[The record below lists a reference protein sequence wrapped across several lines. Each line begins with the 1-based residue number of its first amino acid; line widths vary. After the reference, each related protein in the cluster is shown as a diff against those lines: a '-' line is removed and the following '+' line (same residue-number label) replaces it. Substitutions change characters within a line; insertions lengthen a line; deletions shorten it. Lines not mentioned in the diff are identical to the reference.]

1 MDMLARDANGTVAVA
16 PGASL
21 LPRLPDGS
29 AAQPRRLAAA
39 RWLTVL
45 ALAGPFALFW
55 ALSVGLQLAGGA
67 FGNDFG
73 SHSDEPGHYV
83 TGLLVRDYL
92 AGLDWGHPRAFAENY
107 YAHYPKVALGHW
119 PPFFYLVQAAWT
131 IPFGPS
137 RVSVLL
143 LMAALTAVLAL
154 AVYRSVRGEFGAV
167 LGWMAGLL
175 FVALPLV
182 QIYTNML
189 MADILTGLLCF
200 WAALCFG
207 RFLDTA
213 SWRSAAAF
221 GVLASL
227 AILTK
232 GSGLVLGLMVP
243 LAVVMGRRW
252 GLLLRPAFWLPAG
265 IVLLLCGPWTYLTRG
280 MAHNGFIYP
289 SPTLAFT
296 IPALGFFS
304 WGLVEI
310 TGVGLFALVAL
321 GMFVKVVRPLSES
334 GVPNERCSLRAGVE
348 GKWAACGALI
358 LAVWLFHCVVPVG
371 WEERY
376 LIPAVPAALLFLAA
390 GMAWLA
396 ARLPRRWPA
405 DRRVALVAA
414 AVVLV
419 FAVETFTLPR
429 RPFSG
434 FGEVGRELLW
444 SPVRSG
450 ALLVSSDPRGEG
462 AFIAA
467 VAAGERRPGH
477 VVLRASK
484 ALADSDWQGG
494 GYTSFCRTPAEV
506 MRRLEELG
514 VGVVVLDTSAPPTA
528 DLEHHRLLGETVAAY
543 PQRWQQLSTHDVV
556 RWSEVHPQALRA
568 YRLLGQA
575 SEPH

>member
-1 MDMLARDANGTVAVA
+1 MDTLVKEPNVAVA

-21 LPRLPDGS
+21 LPLLPEGPT
-29 AAQPRRLAAA
+29 AQPRGRTTT
-39 RWLTVL
+39 RMLTAL

-55 ALSVGLQLAGGA
+55 VMAVGLQLTGRA

-107 YAHYPKVALGHW
+107 YRHYPKIALGHW
-119 PPFFYLVQAAWT
+119 PPFFYMVQAAWT

-143 LMAALTAVLAL
+143 LMAALTALLAL
-154 AVYRSVRGEFGAV
+154 AVYRSVRGEFGPV
-167 LGWMAGLL
+167 LAWTAGLL

-182 QIYTNML
+182 QIYTDML

-200 WAALCFG
+200 WAALSFG

-213 SWRSAAAF
+213 GWRSAAAF

-232 GSGLVLGLMVP
+232 GSGLLLGLMVP
-243 LAVVMGRRW
+243 LAVVLGRRW
-252 GLLLRPAFWLPAG
+252 RLMLRPAFWLPAG

-280 MAHNGFIYP
+280 MAHSGFVYP

-296 IPALGFFS
+296 VPALGFFS
-304 WGLVEI
+304 WSFVKI

-321 GMFVKVVRPLSES
+321 GVFVKVVRPW
-334 GVPNERCSLRAGVE
+334 RAGVE
-348 GKWAACGALI
+348 GKWAACGALL

-390 GMAWLA
+390 GTAWLA

-405 DRRVALVAA
+405 DRRTALVAA

-419 FAVETFTLPR
+419 FIVETFTVPR

-434 FGEVGRELLW
+434 FGEVGRELLG

-467 VAAGERRPGH
+467 VAAGEPRPGH

-484 ALADSDWQGG
+484 ALGDSDWQGG
-494 GYTSFCRTPAEV
+494 GYTSFCRTPAEM
-506 MRRLEELG
+506 MRRLEQLG
-514 VGVVVLDTSAPPTA
+514 VAVVVLDTSAPPTA

-543 PQRWQQLSTHDVV
+543 PRCWQPLSSHDVV
-556 RWSEVHPQALRA
+556 RWSEVYPGALHA
-568 YRLLGQA
+568 YRLLGQPA
-575 SEPH
+575 E